1 MAATLIQDKF
11 LELFT
16 SELKK
21 RFGSHLKQIILFGS
35 RARGDAAPDSDY
47 DCLLVFDQ
55 LTPEVKQGVDEIAGE
70 MLYEYSAVFSA
81 FPFSKNDLP
90 KLKYEP
96 FFINAKREGI
106 IL

>member
-16 SELKK
+16 SELKN

-35 RARGDAAPDSDY
+35 RARGDAEPDSDY

-55 LTPEVKQGVDEIAGE
+55 ITSEVKKRVDEIAGE

-81 FPFSKNDLP
+81 FPISSHDLEE
-90 KLKYEP
+90 KYEP
-96 FFINAKREGI
+96 FLINAKKEGI
-106 IL
+106 RL